1 MPITRALGMSVGRA
15 GRTLPRGLR
24 VAPFSTSVQRRADAT
39 ALFRLPD
46 PRNEPNP
53 EYRKGSP
60 ERKKLEEALSKLRS
74 QLPVRSDVF
83 YNGSIQ
89 ATSKSLDQVM
99 PSEHGTIF
107 TNYPMASRQQTSEA
121 IEATLKAK
129 RSWEETPF
137 VDRAAIFQ
145 KAAELATTEYRYE
158 LIAATMLGQGKNIW
172 QGEIDAA
179 AELADFF
186 RLNCNYAAELLEKQ
200 PTRGTNGMWSRMDW
214 RPIEGF
220 VYAVSPFNFTAI
232 GGNLISGP
240 ALMGNVVIW
249 KPSQYNVYASAIVY
263 KILLEA
269 GLPPNVIQF
278 LPGDAEEITDVVLKH
293 KDFGGINF
301 VGSSKVF
308 RSIYGKIGQGIAE
321 ERYKDFPR
329 VVGETSGK
337 NFHLI
342 HPSADIESAVNHTV
356 RGAFEYQ
363 GQKCSATSRVY
374 LPESR
379 AEEFLKGIKSKVE
392 QITIGSPDKKLEAF
406 MGPVIHKHSFNKIKG
421 IIDSA
426 NNDPSVKLLAGG
438 TYDDSIGYFV
448 KPTVYQV
455 NSPDHRLFNEEIF
468 GPVFAV
474 YVYPDSQWSSILKQ
488 VDEAGG
494 GLALTG
500 AIFAKSRAAIREAED
515 ALRYSAGNF
524 YISKFPQINCK
535 TTAALIGQ
543 QSFGGGRSSGTND
556 KAGSS
561 DPLRRFASPR
571 MIKEEFFPQKAFMYP
586 SNES

>member
-1 MPITRALGMSVGRA
+1 MAITRALGMSVSRV

-24 VAPFSTSVQRRADAT
+24 AAPFNTSVQKRADAT
-39 ALFRLPD
+39 VPFRLPD

-53 EYRKGSP
+53 EYRRGSP

-89 ATSKSLDQVM
+89 ATSNSLDQVM
-99 PSEHGTIF
+99 PSEHGTVF
-107 TNYPMASRQQTSEA
+107 TNYPMASRQQTTEA
-121 IEATLKAK
+121 IEAALKAK

-240 ALMGNVVIW
+240 ALMGNVIIW

-278 LPGDAEEITDVVLKH
+278 LPGDAEEITDVILKH

-301 VGSSKVF
+301 VGSSNVF

-342 HPSADIESAVNHTV
+342 HPSADIESAVNHT
-356 RGAFEYQ
+356 
-363 GQKCSATSRVY
+363 
-374 LPESR
+374 SR

-392 QITIGSPDKKLEAF
+392 QITIGSPDKQLEAF
-406 MGPVIHKHSFNKIKG
+406 MGPVIHQHSFNKIKG

-426 NNDPSVKLLAGG
+426 NKDPSVKLLAGG
-438 TYDDSIGYFV
+438 TYDDSVGYFV

-455 NSPDHRLFNEEIF
+455 DSPDHKLFNEEIF

-515 ALRYSAGNF
+515 ALRYSADNF
-524 YISKFPQINCK
+524 YINCK

-543 QSFGGGRSSGTND
+543 QPFGGGRSSGTND

-571 MIKEEFFPQKAFMYP
+571 MIKEEFFPQKTFMYP